1 MSLTNFISKLNDYGE
16 DELIKLIICDVD
28 GTLTDG
34 SIIYD
39 DMGNEL
45 KRFCT
50 RDGAGL
56 FAAKAAGI
64 KTMVLTGRESKAT
77 YRRMKELKVD
87 YIFQNIK
94 NKAKFLNDFCKQHFL
109 YKDDIGYIGD
119 ELNDLEAM
127 KLCGFIACP
136 KDSCEEV
143 RQLASY
149 ISPVNGGEGAVREI
163 IEHYLKE
170 KDIWDP
176 IVSQIYHLS

>member
-1 MSLTNFISKLNDYGE
+1 
-16 DELIKLIICDVD
+16 LIKLLVCDVD

-39 DMGNEL
+39 DSGNEL

-94 NKAKFLNDFCKQHFL
+94 NKAEFLKAFCKQHSL
-109 YKDDIGYIGD
+109 IREDIGYIGD

-127 KLCGFIACP
+127 KLCCFIACP

-149 ISPVNGGEGAVREI
+149 VSPVNGGEGAVRDI
-163 IEHYLKE
+163 IEHYLR
-170 KDIWDP
+170 DINKWTSS
-176 IVSQIYHLS
+176 ISHIYNISGF